1 MLAMNKKGKTAIVI
15 MAAGQGK
22 RMKSKRAKVLHPLA
36 GMPMIEYVVGLAK
49 KMKPDRIVLVVGHQ
63 AEEVS
68 ALFPGRDIRI
78 AEQKKQMGT
87 AHAVMQAESLLK
99 GFSGNVIVL
108 SGDIPLLRQETL
120 KQLQREHIKTKAA
133 VTLLTAGVPNPSG
146 YGRIVRREDDSVEKI
161 VEERDASPRE
171 KRIDEINSGIYCFQ
185 SDFLFRSLKSIGRKN
200 TQKEFYLTDTIEAA
214 KKKGLPVHAVFMD
227 DHTEVMG
234 INTRVELSDA
244 EWILR
249 AEILEKLMLKGV
261 TIIDPASTYIDSTVS
276 IGRDTVIYPNT
287 EIYGATKIGKDCT
300 IMSHSVIQ
308 DSKVGN
314 SVLIKGFVFIADSI
328 IGNRAQIGPF
338 SHFRPQTVLGDEV
351 KVGNFVEV
359 KKSVIGTGSK
369 APHLTYIGD
378 STVGKKVNIGAGT
391 ITCNYDGRHKH
402 KTVIN
407 DGVFI
412 GSDTQI
418 VAPVKIGKGALI
430 AAGTTVTEDIP
441 PYALTLSRVPQ
452 VNKEEW
458 VLRRMEEEKKKEEK
472 K

>member
-1 MLAMNKKGKTAIVI
+1 MNKKGKTAIII

-22 RMKSKRAKVLHPLA
+22 RMKSKTAKVLHPLA
-36 GMPMIEYVVGLAK
+36 GRPMIEYVVGLAK
-49 KMKPDRIVLVVGHQ
+49 RMKPDRIVLVVGHQ
-63 AEEVS
+63 AEEVR
-68 ALFPGRDIRI
+68 ALFPEKDVRI

-99 GFSGNVIVL
+99 NFSGNVIVL

-133 VTLLTAGVPNPSG
+133 VTLLTAGVPDPSG

-161 VEERDASPRE
+161 VEERDASPKE

-185 SDFLFRSLKSIGRKN
+185 SDFLFKALKSIGRKN
-200 TQKEFYLTDTIEAA
+200 AQKEFYLTDTIEAA
-214 KKKGLPVHAVFMD
+214 KKKGLKVHAVFAD

-261 TIIDPASTYIDSTVS
+261 TIIDPTSTYIDSTVS
-276 IGRDTVIYPNT
+276 IGKDTVIYPNT
-287 EIYGATKIGKDCT
+287 EIYGATKIGEDCT
-300 IMSHSVIQ
+300 IMSHSLIR
-308 DSKVGN
+308 DTRIGN

-338 SHFRPQTVLGDEV
+338 SHFRPETVLRDEV
-351 KVGNFVEV
+351 KIGNFVEV

-391 ITCNYDGRHKH
+391 ITCNYDGRYKH

-441 PYALTLSRVPQ
+441 PYALTLSRAPQ

-458 VLRRMEEEKKKEEK
+458 VLRRMEEEKKKKEK